1 MTEKPELEVDI
12 KDPIAPPS
20 DLDPTTVHNELL
32 NDPHYAVHLHERQLE
47 RLTTFVEEL
56 AMRLIKLEEKITDM
70 EEAASGYDPNNPIA
84 DYPEVQMHQNR

>member
-1 MTEKPELEVDI
+1 MTEKPELQN
-12 KDPIAPPS
+12 APPS

-56 AMRLIKLEEKITDM
+56 AMRLIKLEEHIH
-70 EEAASGYDPNNPIA
+70 GVDPNKGLD
-84 DYPEVQMHQNR
+84 DYPEVKQ

>member
-56 AMRLIKLEEKITDM
+56 AMRLIKLEEHIH
-70 EEAASGYDPNNPIA
+70 GVDPNPGL
-84 DYPEVQMHQNR
+84 DEYPEVKQ